1 MVERSL
7 HMRKVE
13 GSSPSGSTY
22 ILAPVFMK
30 IVFLS
35 SAIFPS
41 IGGVQTHV
49 LRISEE
55 LVRRGHSITIIT
67 ELTPDFNHSKKYF
80 YQSRGSSV
88 KAPLILKKLD
98 KSIYSYDLSKNKIHV
113 IGIKF
118 GKNSYTKK
126 IKIWLKLWKMRK
138 YFLDADLVHC
148 HDVYIWYFPFRI
160 LFPWK
165 KSYITFHGYEGIVP
179 PKKNAVLI
187 RKISN
192 ELARASILVGSYIRK
207 WYGTNSPFVT
217 YGGVERNKIFT
228 YRHVKKELR
237 ILMIGRLDRDI
248 GVQTY
253 VAILNHLKEL
263 GIRYKCV
270 VLGDGPMRS
279 TIEKYAVVKG
289 FVNDVSYL
297 LDHSDIV
304 FASSYLS
311 ILESLIRK
319 KMVVGVY
326 ENALK
331 KDYLKP
337 VSQFIISGDDASDLA
352 LEIEKF
358 LKHKRQYSGMIEKGY
373 SWAKDQTWSRVAD
386 TYEKL
391 WKK

>member
-1 MVERSL
+1 
-7 HMRKVE
+7 
-13 GSSPSGSTY
+13 
-22 ILAPVFMK
+22 MK

-55 LVRRGHSITIIT
+55 LVRRGHLITIIT
-67 ELTPDFNHSKKYF
+67 ELPPEFNHSKKYF

-88 KAPLILKKLD
+88 KAPLILKKIY
-98 KSIYSYDLSKNKIHV
+98 KSIYSYHLSKNKIHI

-118 GKNSYTKK
+118 GKNNYSKK
-126 IKIWLKLWKMRK
+126 IRIWLKLLKMRR
-138 YFLDADLVHC
+138 YFLDADIIHC
-148 HDVYIWYFPFRI
+148 HDVYVWYFPFRI

-165 KSYITFHGYEGIVP
+165 KSYITFHGYEGVVP
-179 PKKNAVLI
+179 PRKNAVLI

-192 ELARASILVGSYIRK
+192 ELSRASILVGSYIRK
-207 WYGTNSPFVT
+207 WYGTNSPFIT

-253 VAILNHLKEL
+253 VGILNHLKEL

-337 VSQFIISGDDASDLA
+337 VSQFIIAGDDASDLA

-358 LKHKRQYSGMIEKGY
+358 LKHKRQYNSMIEKGY

-386 TYEKL
+386 MYEKL